1 VSNINN
7 SKFYIRLPLILS
19 VALASGIFIGATMFG
34 GSTNMSKVIKGVD
47 KIKEILMYVDRDY
60 VDPVN
65 TEELVDYSIEKM
77 LEKLDPHTVYIPP
90 KDIAMARS
98 QLEGDFEG
106 IGIEFNI
113 FKDTVYVVTPLNG
126 GPSEAV
132 GLLAGDKI
140 VSVDGISM
148 TGPKVDNAFVF
159 GKLRGK
165 RGTQVKL
172 GILRKGAKE
181 AKTFTVTRDKIPQFS
196 IDASYMVDAK
206 TGYIKVNRFAANT
219 YEEFKSALSDLKN
232 QGMKQLVL
240 DLRGNPGGYMD
251 RATNMADEL
260 IGGDKLIVY
269 TNGKDTKYDSQTKA
283 RKNGMFEK
291 GPIVVLVDEGSA
303 SASEIVAGALQDDD
317 RALIVGRRTFGKG
330 LVQMP
335 ITLSDGSELRLTI
348 SRYYTPSGRSIQKP
362 YSAEKED
369 EYDMDLEKRYEH
381 GEFFHADSI
390 KFIDS
395 LKFTTSGG
403 RVVYGGGGI
412 MPDVFI
418 PRDTSSRSPYLY
430 ELWNKGTIR
439 EYALNYYYDNRK
451 TLEKLSFQEFNTQ
464 FTVSDQMLKNLV
476 DEATKEGVKY
486 KEKDFIRSKEF
497 IRTQTKALIARSVF
511 QKNGAKGKNNEYYQ
525 VMAPTDEVYSQ
536 ALKLFGQ
543 AEDIER
549 GNFSKISTK

>member
-1 VSNINN
+1 
-7 SKFYIRLPLILS
+7 
-19 VALASGIFIGATMFG
+19 
-34 GSTNMSKVIKGVD
+34 
-47 KIKEILMYVDRDY
+47 MYVDRDY

-65 TEELVDYSIEKM
+65 TQELVDYSIEKM
-77 LEKLDPHTVYIPP
+77 LEKLDPHTVYILP
-90 KDIAMARS
+90 KDIAIARS

-106 IGIEFNI
+106 VGIEFNI
-113 FKDTVYVVTPLNG
+113 FKDTVHVVTPLNG
-126 GPSEAV
+126 GPSEAL

-159 GKLRGK
+159 RKLRGK

-172 GILRKGAKE
+172 GIARKGTKE
-181 AKTFTVTRDKIPQFS
+181 IKTFTVTRDKIPQFS
-196 IDASYMVDAK
+196 IDASYMINAQ

-219 YEEFKSALSDLKN
+219 YEEFKAALTDLKN
-232 QGMKQLVL
+232 QGMKQLML

-260 IGGDKLIVY
+260 IGGDQLIVY

-283 RKNGMFEK
+283 RKNGLFEK
-291 GPIVVLVDEGSA
+291 GPVIVLVDEGSA

-362 YSAEKED
+362 YTANKEK

-390 KFIDS
+390 KFVDS
-395 LKFTTSGG
+395 LKYQTSGG
-403 RVVYGGGGI
+403 RTVYGGGGI
-412 MPDVFI
+412 MPDVFVA
-418 PRDTSSRSPYLY
+418 RDTSMRSAYLY

-439 EYALNYYYDNRK
+439 EYALNYYNDNRK
-451 TLEKLSFQEFNTQ
+451 TLEKMSFQEFKNGFAVT
-464 FTVSDQMLKNLV
+464 DHILKQV
-476 DEATKEGVKY
+476 ADEATKEGVKF
-486 KEKDFIRSKEF
+486 KEKEFNRSKEY
-497 IRTQTKALIARSVF
+497 IRLQTKALIARSVF
-511 QKNGAKGKNNEYYQ
+511 QKNGSKGKNNEYYQ
-525 VMAPTDEVYSQ
+525 VMAGTDEVYTK
-536 ALKLFGQ
+536 ALKLFDQ
-543 AEDIER
+543 AQDIER
-549 GNFSKISTK
+549 GNFSKISTESTK